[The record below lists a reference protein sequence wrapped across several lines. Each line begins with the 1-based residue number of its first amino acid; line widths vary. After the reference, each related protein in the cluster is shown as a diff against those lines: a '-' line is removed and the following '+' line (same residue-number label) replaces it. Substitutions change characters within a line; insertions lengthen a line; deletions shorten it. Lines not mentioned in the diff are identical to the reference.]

1 MDQTNLKLFCKE
13 IIVAF
18 EIFKFVNSYYTRF
31 FDFLFNFKTYVAKNF
46 FGIWGDLN
54 TQLMGLMSNS
64 G

>member
-31 FDFLFNFKTYVAKNF
+31 FDFLFNFNTYVAKKF
-46 FGIWGDLN
+46 FGI
-54 TQLMGLMSNS
+54 
-64 G
+64 